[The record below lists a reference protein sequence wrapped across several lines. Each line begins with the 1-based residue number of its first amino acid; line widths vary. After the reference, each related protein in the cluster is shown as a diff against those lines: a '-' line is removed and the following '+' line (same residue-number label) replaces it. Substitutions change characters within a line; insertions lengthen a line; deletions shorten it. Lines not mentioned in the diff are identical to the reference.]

1 MQAKVEFV
9 VPNVVPI
16 SISFLS
22 LHQRITNI
30 GFYVNSKNSFKK
42 RENK

>member
-9 VPNVVPI
+9 IPNVVPI

-22 LHQRITNI
+22 LHQLITNI
-30 GFYVNSKNSFKK
+30 EFYVNCKNSFEK

>member
-22 LHQRITNI
+22 LYQRI
-30 GFYVNSKNSFKK
+30 KK
-42 RENK
+42 DNNLCQP